1 MHRHIKCLLLAAML
15 SAFWTAL
22 AANDKKTIDLPRG
35 TVEGFLDNGL
45 HYIIMPNSHPR
56 HGVEM
61 RLVMKVGSL
70 QETEQQKGGAHFL
83 EHMAFAGTTHFPD
96 NSWVDYFERLGM
108 KYGRDI
114 NAFTGFDRTIY
125 WLSLPVA
132 DMGTQVMNS
141 TLLAMRDIL
150 DGLSLHARRIES
162 ERGVIKE
169 ELRSYS
175 TGDDFYNLKIGTGR
189 YPKRMPLGSEA
200 DISTITRLELSRY
213 YNLWYQP
220 KNATLVVVGDIDVN
234 DLQQRIRN
242 VFGQVTAKESLP
254 VQQWP
259 LEYNRGLTLSE
270 ITDTLSNKSKLEFII
285 PHKCVVAN
293 TIATHALK
301 EQYRLLAIALSKTLA
316 ARGMKASVSDT
327 WYLADKNHF
336 AITVEGVNK
345 RDLKKKMNQT
355 IGVIS
360 KIADMGFYTKE
371 LADYTKDFVASMKVD
386 TLGTS
391 SSQWCDDFIDY
402 VIAGDRHVTSRQDLE
417 SIKAIVA
424 NTNNEVMQKLLKGI
438 INDAKQTIL
447 VAYRN
452 NVGKTSSFN
461 PRDLKKLWQHG
472 LKAKTPGYTYKPRVE
487 EEPEEVKIPDI
498 LTQTH
503 DDANASVKTVT
514 NYSDLGATA
523 YQLDNG
529 LRIVLRPT
537 TDKDSTLFLTMI
549 GRGGVGDIDA
559 RHYPMLKDA
568 VSYVDM
574 GGLKH
579 ADPEMLVN
587 AMQHDD
593 LSMTVGIDDYWHEVL
608 ASGRVDK
615 PQELMNLVYEKVTAP
630 RLAYEDFE
638 DVRSSEREN
647 FGTESLL
654 DKLLKRDMD
663 RMLSRRLDS
672 LMCNIPANNSAK
684 MTREDIDKL
693 NLDSM
698 AVYYKSVFANP
709 KQTTL
714 ILTGNFN
721 PATVL
726 NAATSTFARLKDKW
740 HNVYHD
746 VPSHMPAAPY
756 KEGFTNEVDSQ
767 TVLNY
772 IFPGNYK
779 PSLRQSLTL
788 KLMRDVLQARLLSVL
803 REQMNI
809 VYSPYADL
817 YYSGSPQQ
825 KYYFW
830 LTVAVKEAN
839 RERADQA
846 LRDIIADLHENCIGE
861 TDLKKLKMS
870 FLVTKRKA
878 LSDDAPVEWK
888 KALTDLVRNGETL
901 EDYNNYT
908 ECLGGITPEDIRQ
921 AFRQYVRTDNMTLL
935 YKGNK
940 F

>member
-1 MHRHIKCLLLAAML
+1 MLRHIKCLLLAAML
-15 SAFWTAL
+15 STFGTAT
-22 AANDKKTIDLPRG
+22 AANDEKTIDLPRG

-70 QETEQQKGGAHFL
+70 QETEQQRGGAHFL

-132 DMGTQVMNS
+132 DMGAQVMNN

-150 DGLSLHARRIES
+150 DGLSLNARRIES

-169 ELRSYS
+169 ELRIYS

-189 YPKRMPLGSEA
+189 YIKRMPLGSEA
-200 DISTITRLELSRY
+200 DISTISQLELSKY
-213 YNLWYQP
+213 YNQWYQP
-220 KNATLVVVGDIDVN
+220 QNATLVVVGDIDTN
-234 DLQQRIRN
+234 DLEQRIHN
-242 VFGQVTAKESLP
+242 VFGQITAKESLP
-254 VQQWP
+254 VRQWP
-259 LEYNRGLTLSE
+259 LEYNRGVTMSE
-270 ITDTLSNKSKLEFII
+270 ITDTLSGKTKLEFII

-301 EQYRLLAIALSKTLA
+301 EQYRLLAVSLNKTLA
-316 ARGMKASVSDT
+316 ARGIKASVSDA

-336 AITVEGVNK
+336 AITVEGDNK
-345 RDLKKKMNQT
+345 SNVEKTMNLT
-355 IGVIS
+355 IGVIGN
-360 KIADMGFYTKE
+360 IANKGFCPDE
-371 LADYTKDFVASMKVD
+371 LADYTKDFVASMRVD
-386 TLGTS
+386 TLGTQ

-402 VIAGDRHVTSRQDLE
+402 IIAGDRHVTSLHDLE
-417 SIKAIVA
+417 SIKSIVA
-424 NTNNEVMQKLLKGI
+424 NTDNGLMQKLLNGI
-438 INDAKQTIL
+438 INDARQTLL
-447 VAYRN
+447 VACSN
-452 NVGKTSSFN
+452 NAEMTSSFN
-461 PRDLKKLWQHG
+461 PRGLRKLWQHG
-472 LKAKTPGYTYKPRVE
+472 LKTKTPSYTYNPRSEAKTAE
-487 EEPEEVKIPDI
+487 LNIPDI

-503 DDANASVKTVT
+503 ADASASVKDVK
-514 NYSDLGATA
+514 NYNDLGATA
-523 YQLDNG
+523 YMLDNG

-579 ADPEMLVN
+579 ADPETLVN
-587 AMQHDD
+587 VMLHNDM
-593 LSMTVGIDDYWHEVL
+593 SMTVGIDDYWHEVL
-608 ASGRVDK
+608 ASGRIDK
-615 PQELMNLVYEKVTAP
+615 AQELMNLVYEKITAP

-638 DVRSSEREN
+638 DVRNSEREK

-654 DKLLKRDMD
+654 DKLLKHDTD

-672 LMCNIPANNSAK
+672 LMCNIPSNNNVK
-684 MTREDIDKL
+684 LKREDIDSL

-698 AVYYKSVFANP
+698 AVYYQSVFANP

-721 PATVL
+721 PTKVL
-726 NAATSTFARLKDKW
+726 NIASSTFARLKDKW
-740 HNVYHD
+740 NQVYND
-746 VPSHMPAAPY
+746 VPSHMPTTPY
-756 KEGFTNEVDSQ
+756 KEAFTNEVDSQ

-772 IFPGNYK
+772 VFSGNYK

-803 REQMNI
+803 REKMNI

-846 LRDIIADLHENCIGE
+846 LRDIVADLSENCINE
-861 TDLKKLKMS
+861 DELKKLKMS

-878 LSDDAPVEWK
+878 LADDAPVEWK
-888 KALTDLVRNGETL
+888 KALAGLVRNGETL

-908 ECLGGITPEDIRQ
+908 ECLGDITPEDIRL
-921 AFRQYVRTDNMTLL
+921 AFRQYVRTDNIILL